1 MEYKTVLYSV
11 KDGVA
16 DVVMNQP
23 QALNPMNDDSMNDM
37 LAVLAECERDESV
50 KAVVL
55 SGAGKA
61 FCGGGDI
68 RYFKAELEKPG
79 FGLGPLVTKV
89 GQAVLAIRR
98 LSKPVVCAVH
108 GAAAGGGCN
117 LVFACDIAVAAD
129 NAKFIEAFVNIGLAP
144 DTGGVFTLPRLIG
157 QARAFELMSTGR
169 PMKADEAYSLGLVNE
184 VCPAEE
190 LLDRAHAIAA
200 RYAAGPGKVYAR
212 LKQMMNA
219 SLYSGLEDYLKL
231 EAQYMDELSKTE
243 DFKEGINAFLE
254 KRKAEFK
261 GI

>member
-1 MEYKTVLYSV
+1 MELKTVLYSV

-16 DVVMNQP
+16 DIVMNQP
-23 QALNPMNDDSMNDM
+23 QTLNPMNDESMDDM
-37 LAVLAECERDESV
+37 LAALAECERDGSV

-68 RYFKAELEKPG
+68 RYFKAEVEKPG
-79 FGLGPLVTKV
+79 FGLGPLVNKV
-89 GQAVLAIRR
+89 GQVVLAIRR
-98 LSKPVVCAVH
+98 LSKPVICAVH

-144 DTGGVFTLPRLIG
+144 DTGGVYTLPRLIG
-157 QARAFELMSTGR
+157 QARAFDLMSTGR
-169 PMKADEAYSLGLVNE
+169 VMKADEAYSLGLVSE

-190 LLDRAHAIAA
+190 LMDRAHARAA
-200 RYAAGPGKVYAR
+200 KYVAGPGMVYAR

-219 SLYSGLEDYLKL
+219 SLYSGLEDYLRL
-231 EAQYMDELSKTE
+231 EAQNLDDLSKTD
-243 DFKEGINAFLE
+243 DFKEGISAFLE
-254 KRKAEFK
+254 KRAAKFK
-261 GI
+261 GE

>member
-11 KDGVA
+11 KDCVA
-16 DVVMNQP
+16 DLVMNQP
-23 QALNPMNDDSMNDM
+23 QTLNPMNDESMDDM
-37 LAVLAECERDESV
+37 LAALGECERDDNV
-50 KAVVL
+50 KAVVIR
-55 SGAGKA
+55 GAGKA

-68 RYFKAELEKPG
+68 KYFKAEVEKPG

-89 GQAVLAIRR
+89 GKVVMAIRN
-98 LSKPVVCAVH
+98 LPKPVICAVH

-117 LVFACDIAVAAD
+117 LVFACDIAIAAD

-144 DTGGVFTLPRLIG
+144 DTGGVYTLPRLIG

-169 PMKADEAYSLGLVNE
+169 TMKADEAYALGLVSE
-184 VCPAEE
+184 VCPADE
-190 LLDRAHAIAA
+190 LLDKAYALAA
-200 RYAAGPGKVYAR
+200 KYAAGPGMVYAR

-219 SLYSGLEDYLKL
+219 SLYSGLADYLKL
-231 EAQYMDELSKTE
+231 EAQNLDDLSKTA
-243 DFKEGINAFLE
+243 DFKEGITAFLE